1 MPKREHIPDD
11 ADLVIKDAE
20 GKVCAKYC
28 RHCNIYTKGYTTAH
42 FTREHKG
49 SNNLC
54 PYVAPPE
61 SGTAAPPPTTSVSI
75 NMAAIASQH
84 GVDLSNVPVV
94 SQDAL
99 PGFQGSSYD
108 FDSMPTVELNL
119 AWALDGDSDND
130 EDDSEIGF
138 FQSLVKGF
146 GG

>member
-1 MPKREHIPDD
+1 MSLRCSTGE
-11 ADLVIKDAE
+11 
-20 GKVCAKYC
+20 
-28 RHCNIYTKGYTTAH
+28 RHG
-42 FTREHKG
+42 G
-49 SNNLC
+49 
-54 PYVAPPE
+54 P
-61 SGTAAPPPTTSVSI
+61 
-75 NMAAIASQH
+75 IASQH

-119 AWALDGDSDND
+119 ARALDGDSDD
-130 EDDSEIGF
+130 DDDSEIGF